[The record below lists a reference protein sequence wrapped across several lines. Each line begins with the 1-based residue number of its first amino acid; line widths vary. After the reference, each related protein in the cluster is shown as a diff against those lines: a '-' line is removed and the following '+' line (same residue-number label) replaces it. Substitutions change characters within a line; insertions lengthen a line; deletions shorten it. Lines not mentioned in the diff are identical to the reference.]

1 MGAGRSNSYRTCTL
15 PPPFLVTL
23 TSNENSFVGV
33 YGNTQYH
40 TASNLASLS
49 ATYNP
54 FKVNL
59 MNELI
64 PIQSQTIDGNAVETV
79 NAREL
84 HAFLESKQQFADWI
98 KNRIEKYEFVE
109 NSDYTLL
116 HKKMKANNAT
126 MIEYYITLDM
136 AKELAMVERNEKG
149 KQARRY
155 FIECEKQ
162 LKQVFNPK
170 QKFLLNI
177 LEADD
182 ELSRAVAINQY
193 EVGYVKPL
201 ENKVV
206 EQEEQIVVLQPKGQ
220 FYDAVVQSET
230 LLDIGEVS
238 KLLNYK
244 GLGRNN
250 LFRYLRENSI
260 LNNKNLPYQTYIDR
274 GYFKIVESSWVNQ
287 STKLVEVSLKTVM
300 FQKGIDWLDKMLSEH
315 FDKNKD

>member
-1 MGAGRSNSYRTCTL
+1 MNGLIKLN
-15 PPPFLVTL
+15 
-23 TSNENSFVGV
+23 
-33 YGNTQYH
+33 Q
-40 TASNLASLS
+40 S
-49 ATYNP
+49 AINGET
-54 FKVNL
+54 V
-59 MNELI
+59 
-64 PIQSQTIDGNAVETV
+64 QTV

-84 HAFLESKQQFADWI
+84 HQFLEVGRDYTSWI
-98 KNRIEKYEFVE
+98 KGRIEKYGFVE
-109 NSDYTLL
+109 NQDYVLTFTRTGERQNVV
-116 HKKMKANNAT
+116 MT
-126 MIEYYITLDM
+126 EYHISIGM
-136 AKELAMVERNEKG
+136 AKELAMVENNDKG
-149 KQARRY
+149 REARKY

-162 LKQVFNPK
+162 LKQVFSPK

-206 EQEEQIVVLQPKGQ
+206 EQEEQITILQPKGK
-220 FYDAVVQSET
+220 FYDAVTQSET

-250 LFRYLRENSI
+250 LFRYLRENSV

-274 GYFKIVESSWVNQ
+274 GYFKIVESSWVNP

-315 FDKNKD
+315 FVKNVD

>member
-1 MGAGRSNSYRTCTL
+1 
-15 PPPFLVTL
+15 
-23 TSNENSFVGV
+23 
-33 YGNTQYH
+33 
-40 TASNLASLS
+40 
-49 ATYNP
+49 
-54 FKVNL
+54 

-64 PIQSQTIDGNAVETV
+64 KLTKTEIGNEAVQTV

-84 HAFLESKQQFADWI
+84 HQFLDVGRKFATWIQQ
-98 KNRIEKYEFVE
+98 RIEKYGFVE
-109 NSDYTLL
+109 NEDFLIISQNRETTDKDGKL
-116 HKKMKANNAT
+116 KVSVAK
-126 MIEYYITLDM
+126 EYYISIDM
-136 AKELAMVERNEKG
+136 AKELAMVENNDKG
-149 KQARRY
+149 REARKY

-162 LKQVFNPK
+162 LKQVFSPK

-274 GYFKIVESSWVNQ
+274 GYFKIVESSWVNP
-287 STKLVEVSLKTVM
+287 STKLVEVSIKTVM
-300 FQKGIDWLDKMLSEH
+300 FQKGIDWLDKMLSEC
-315 FDKNKD
+315 FVKNID

>member
-1 MGAGRSNSYRTCTL
+1 
-15 PPPFLVTL
+15 
-23 TSNENSFVGV
+23 
-33 YGNTQYH
+33 
-40 TASNLASLS
+40 
-49 ATYNP
+49 
-54 FKVNL
+54 

-64 PIQSQTIDGNAVETV
+64 ALNQSTINGEMVQTV

-84 HAFLESKQQFADWI
+84 HEFLDVSSRYNDWI
-98 KNRIEKYEFVE
+98 RNRISKYGFEE
-109 NSDYTLL
+109 NIDYVCLTKVLVTQTESGREGASNQKE
-116 HKKMKANNAT
+116 H
-126 MIEYYITLDM
+126 YISLDM
-136 AKELAMVERNEKG
+136 AKELAMVENNDKG
-149 KQARRY
+149 REARKY
-155 FIECEKQ
+155 FIECEKK
-162 LKQVFNPK
+162 LKQVFSPK

-206 EQEEQIVVLQPKGQ
+206 EQEEQITVLQPKGK

-274 GYFKIVESSWVNQ
+274 GYFKIVESSWVNP
-287 STKLVEVSLKTVM
+287 STRLVEVSIKTVM
-300 FQKGIDWLDKMLSEH
+300 FQKGIDWLDKLLSEH
-315 FDKNKD
+315 FVKNTDS

>member
-1 MGAGRSNSYRTCTL
+1 MNGLIKLN
-15 PPPFLVTL
+15 
-23 TSNENSFVGV
+23 
-33 YGNTQYH
+33 Q
-40 TASNLASLS
+40 S
-49 ATYNP
+49 AINGET
-54 FKVNL
+54 V
-59 MNELI
+59 
-64 PIQSQTIDGNAVETV
+64 QTV

-84 HAFLESKQQFADWI
+84 HAFLGNGDMFANWI
-98 KNRIEKYEFVE
+98 KNRIEKYGFVE
-109 NSDYTLL
+109 NQDFLSFLETT
-116 HKKMKANNAT
+116 KKPSGGRPSR
-126 MIEYYITLDM
+126 EYYITLDM
-136 AKELAMVERNEKG
+136 AKELAMVENNDKG
-149 KQARRY
+149 REARKY

-162 LKQVFNPK
+162 LKQVFSPK

-206 EQEEQIVVLQPKGQ
+206 EQEEQITILQPKGK
-220 FYDAVVQSET
+220 FYDAVTQSET

-250 LFRYLRENSI
+250 LFRYLRENSV

-274 GYFKIVESSWVNQ
+274 GYFKIVESSWVNP

-315 FDKNKD
+315 FVKNVD

>member
-1 MGAGRSNSYRTCTL
+1 
-15 PPPFLVTL
+15 
-23 TSNENSFVGV
+23 
-33 YGNTQYH
+33 
-40 TASNLASLS
+40 
-49 ATYNP
+49 
-54 FKVNL
+54 

-64 PIQSQTIDGNAVETV
+64 KLNQTKIDDETVQTV

-84 HAFLESKQQFADWI
+84 HAFLESKQDFSTWI
-98 KNRIEKYEFVE
+98 KNRVEQYDFVE
-109 NSDYTLL
+109 NQDFAVS
-116 HKKMKANNAT
+116 HKKMENPQGGRPAT
-126 MIEYYITLDM
+126 EYYITLDM
-136 AKELAMVERNEKG
+136 AKELAMVERNDKG
-149 KQARRY
+149 REARRY

-162 LKQVFNPK
+162 LKQAVSPK

-206 EQEEQIVVLQPKGQ
+206 EQEEQITVLQPKGK

-250 LFRYLRENSI
+250 LFRYLRENSV

-274 GYFKIVESSWVNQ
+274 GYFKIVESSWVNP
-287 STKLVEVSLKTVM
+287 STKLVEVSIKTVM
-300 FQKGIDWLDKMLSEH
+300 FQKGIDWLDKLLSEH
-315 FDKNKD
+315 FVKNIDS

>member
-1 MGAGRSNSYRTCTL
+1 
-15 PPPFLVTL
+15 
-23 TSNENSFVGV
+23 
-33 YGNTQYH
+33 
-40 TASNLASLS
+40 
-49 ATYNP
+49 
-54 FKVNL
+54 

-64 PIQSQTIDGNAVETV
+64 KIESKEIDNELVQTVS
-79 NAREL
+79 ARDL
-84 HAFLESKQQFADWI
+84 HTFLEVGKDFSTWI
-98 KNRIEKYEFVE
+98 KNRLDTLGSVE
-109 NSDYTLL
+109 DQDYIVLSGESLL
-116 HKKMKANNAT
+116 SQIGKQTDEGNKSRGGHNRL
-126 MIEYYITLDM
+126 EYFITLDT
-136 AKELAMVERNEKG
+136 AKHLAMMEKNDKG
-149 KQARRY
+149 KEIRDY
-155 FIECEKQ
+155 FIKCEKQ
-162 LKQVFNPK
+162 LKQVFSPK

-201 ENKVV
+201 ENKVA
-206 EQEEQIVVLQPKGQ
+206 EQEEQITVLQPKGK

-250 LFRYLRENSI
+250 LFRFLRENSI

-274 GYFKIVESSWVNQ
+274 GYFKIVESSWVNP
-287 STKLVEVSLKTVM
+287 STKLVEVSIKTVM

-315 FDKNKD
+315 FGKNID

>member
-1 MGAGRSNSYRTCTL
+1 
-15 PPPFLVTL
+15 
-23 TSNENSFVGV
+23 
-33 YGNTQYH
+33 
-40 TASNLASLS
+40 
-49 ATYNP
+49 
-54 FKVNL
+54 

-64 PIQSQTIDGNAVETV
+64 KLNEVNIGDETVQTV

-84 HAFLESKQQFADWI
+84 HAFLGSKRKFSDWI
-98 KNRIEKYEFVE
+98 KAKLERLRLQE
-109 NSDYTLL
+109 NKDYLCLSQSCETQRSDGQVGVAVST
-116 HKKMKANNAT
+116 
-126 MIEYYITLDM
+126 EYFITLDT
-136 AKELAMVERNEKG
+136 AKHIAMMENTDRGFEVRD
-149 KQARRY
+149 Y

-162 LKQVFNPK
+162 LQQTFSPK

-193 EVGYVKPL
+193 ELGYVKPL
-201 ENKVV
+201 ESKVS
-206 EQEEQIVVLQPKGQ
+206 EQEEQIIVLQPKGQ
-220 FYDAVVQSET
+220 FYDSVVQSET

-250 LFRYLRENSI
+250 LFRFLRENSI

-274 GYFKIVESSWVNQ
+274 GYFKIVESSWVNT

-300 FQKGIDWLDKMLSEH
+300 FQKGVDWLDKMLSEH
-315 FDKNKD
+315 FVKNND

>member
-1 MGAGRSNSYRTCTL
+1 
-15 PPPFLVTL
+15 
-23 TSNENSFVGV
+23 
-33 YGNTQYH
+33 
-40 TASNLASLS
+40 
-49 ATYNP
+49 
-54 FKVNL
+54 

-64 PIQSQTIDGNAVETV
+64 KLNEIKIGNEAVQTVS
-79 NAREL
+79 AREL
-84 HAFLESKQQFADWI
+84 HQFLDVGRKFATWIQQ
-98 KNRIEKYEFVE
+98 RIEKYGFVE
-109 NSDYTLL
+109 NEDFLIISQNRETTDKDGKL
-116 HKKMKANNAT
+116 KVSVAK
-126 MIEYYITLDM
+126 EYYISIDM
-136 AKELAMVERNEKG
+136 AKELAMVENNDKG
-149 KQARRY
+149 REARKY

-162 LKQVFNPK
+162 LKQVFSPK

-220 FYDAVVQSET
+220 FYDAVIQSET

-274 GYFKIVESSWVNQ
+274 GYFKIVESSWVNP
-287 STKLVEVSLKTVM
+287 STKLVEVSIKTVM
-300 FQKGIDWLDKMLSEH
+300 FQKGIDWLDKLLSEC
-315 FDKNKD
+315 FVKNKD